1 MKILEVKLKVQVRQT
16 TTLKAA
22 GTGWGT
28 FNFQV
33 FGKILCSVSILFRG
47 VYKNSALFLGNNNS
61 ALFIGTIYW
70 HYFLALLPTLSH
82 IYFLYLTQFSSGSSY
97 SPLKIIMEQLFTS
110 GSVNVHENLPPL
122 CLGKYSAIFTSLSA
136 NNCKIYN
143 CGDAITSG

>member
-16 TTLKAA
+16 TTLKVA

-70 HYFLALLPTLSH
+70 HYFLA
-82 IYFLYLTQFSSGSSY
+82 
-97 SPLKIIMEQLFTS
+97 
-110 GSVNVHENLPPL
+110 
-122 CLGKYSAIFTSLSA
+122 
-136 NNCKIYN
+136 
-143 CGDAITSG
+143 